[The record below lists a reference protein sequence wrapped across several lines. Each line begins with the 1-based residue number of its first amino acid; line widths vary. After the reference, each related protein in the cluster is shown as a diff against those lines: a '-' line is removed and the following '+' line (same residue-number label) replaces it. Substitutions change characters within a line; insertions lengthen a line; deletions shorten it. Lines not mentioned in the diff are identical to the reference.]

1 MPTQEVRQMANW
13 PWFNIVTVL
22 VALYGA
28 GLSTFNYLAQRQRDR
43 RALKVEI
50 IDSGDEGSSQP
61 TLDVSAVNIGFR
73 SIHLE
78 NKHVAIILKDG
89 EEIVT
94 LSPTGEFC
102 THLPCEL
109 KEGEK
114 FTAQITVNELSA
126 SLAEKGYKGRVKLR
140 GQLIDAEGD
149 AYRSPWHR
157 YRIRTWKPKPNKAA
171 KVTQI
176 PF

>member
-1 MPTQEVRQMANW
+1 MPTQEARQMANW
-13 PWFNIVTVL
+13 PWFNIFTVL

-50 IDSGDEGSSQP
+50 IDSGDGGCSQP

-78 NKHVAIILKDG
+78 NRHAAIILKDG

-102 THLPCEL
+102 THLPYEL
-109 KEGEK
+109 KESEK

-126 SLAEKGYKGRVKLR
+126 LLAEKGYKGCVKLR
-140 GQLIDAEGD
+140 GHLFDAEGN
-149 AYRSPWHR
+149 AYRSP
-157 YRIRTWKPKPNKAA
+157 
-171 KVTQI
+171 
-176 PF
+176 